1 MSASATPLRKRVW
14 AGVTGAGRLVAKH
27 DLPRLAAALTYYLV
41 LAVFPVLIVVVAIL
55 GMVGLSP
62 DALDTLLDAVG
73 DLGSGWP
80 VQFVSAVLDSVLTT
94 SDAPLLLSIGVVL
107 ALWTASSYVRAF
119 MWAAGEICGERD
131 VRSWLRGL
139 GVRLGL
145 AFLLAALLA
154 VASMAVVFAGP
165 FAQWLGDLLGI
176 DDEMIALVTVAEWPF
191 FFALAVAVFM
201 VLYRAAPQSV
211 GRRRRDDLVGACCG
225 VVAWLIAS
233 AVFSLYLANFASYDR
248 VYGVLGTAIGLL
260 VWAWIFDFTL
270 IAGLEVSLALER
282 RRTHS
287 RAPV

>member
-1 MSASATPLRKRVW
+1 MTAQPVQPLRTRAW
-14 AGVTGAGRLVAKH
+14 DGVTGAVRLVVEH

-62 DALDTLLDAVG
+62 EALDALLDAVG
-73 DLGSGWP
+73 ELGSGWP
-80 VQFVSAVLDSVLTT
+80 VQFVSAVLDSIFAT
-94 SDAPLLLSIGVVL
+94 SGTPLLLSVGVVL

-119 MWAAGEICGERD
+119 MWAAGEIGGERD
-131 VRSWLRGL
+131 TRSWWRGL

-165 FAQWLGDLLGI
+165 FAQWLGDLLDI
-176 DDEMIALVTVAEWPF
+176 DTGTIALLTVAEWPL

-225 VVAWLIAS
+225 VVVWLIAS
-233 AVFSLYLANFASYDR
+233 AGFSFYLANFGSYDR
-248 VYGVLGTAIGLL
+248 VYGMLGAAIGLL
-260 VWAWIFDFTL
+260 VWAWILDLTL
-270 IAGLEVSLALER
+270 LAGLEVSLALAR
-282 RRTHS
+282 RRERS
-287 RAPV
+287 